1 VLVTPDLVAACVAVK
16 TELNESTATAVIEM
30 LRVRIKSSQCFGT
43 LNRSINAERQSQFP
57 LLCPLRANS
66 GHSDLFDDFVGARE
80 NWWREGQI
88 ERFRGFEINYEFELA
103 GLQYGQVCGI
113 CAFKDTGDEVTS
125 LTIRLRQT
133 GAVAH

>member
-1 VLVTPDLVAACVAVK
+1 MS
-16 TELNESTATAVIEM
+16 E
-30 LRVRIKSSQCFGT
+30 Q
-43 LNRSINAERQSQFP
+43 
-57 LLCPLRANS
+57 CPLYPQKRAFAAQTECPLWANS
-66 GHSDLFDDFVGARE
+66 GHFDLFDDFVGARE

-88 ERFRGFEINYEFELA
+88 ECFRGFEINHEFEPA

-113 CAFKDTGDEVTS
+113 CAFKDTGDEVTR